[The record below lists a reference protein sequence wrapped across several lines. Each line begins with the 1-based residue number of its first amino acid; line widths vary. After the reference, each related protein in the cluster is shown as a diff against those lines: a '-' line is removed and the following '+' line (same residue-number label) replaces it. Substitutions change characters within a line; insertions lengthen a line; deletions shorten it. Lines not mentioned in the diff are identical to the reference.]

1 MSSAILYAAII
12 GIWAFA
18 LVPRWLRRTQ
28 HAAAETEEYA
38 GYAQVDDPV
47 EAPAVEATTAPRVQY
62 QTPAGNPASG
72 WPEAPL
78 AGQDRARV
86 LKARRRM
93 LTMLAALAVAA
104 AACTYLKLTSWWVF
118 IPPVVMLG
126 AYLLLLREAALADAE
141 QGRWRAAE
149 EVRVLAARQR
159 SQPVVVTEE
168 AAQVIDIS
176 ARLSDQL
183 YDQYADATVRAVG
196 D

>member
-12 GIWAFA
+12 AIWAFA

-28 HAAAETEEYA
+28 HAAAEAKEFA
-38 GYAQVDDPV
+38 GDAQVDDGV
-47 EAPAVEATTAPRVQY
+47 ETRSVQVHARVRGQYRVPGGDAVPGRQDGPIRWE
-62 QTPAGNPASG
+62 
-72 WPEAPL
+72 
-78 AGQDRARV
+78 DRALV
-86 LKARRRM
+86 LRARRRLLM
-93 LTMLAALAVAA
+93 MLAALALAA
-104 AACTYLKLTSWWVF
+104 AACTYLKLTAWWVC

-141 QGRWRAAE
+141 QERWRAAE

-159 SQPVVVTEE
+159 AEPEVVAEA

-176 ARLSDQL
+176 ARLGDQF
-183 YDQYADATVRAVG
+183 YDQYADAGVRAVG